1 MTYNVFYFLPG
12 TELILKLTN
21 NLTNIL
27 KTLRMINFSI
37 LVSFVG
43 ESAFLQKC

>member
-1 MTYNVFYFLPG
+1 
-12 TELILKLTN
+12 
-21 NLTNIL
+21 
-27 KTLRMINFSI
+27 MINFSV